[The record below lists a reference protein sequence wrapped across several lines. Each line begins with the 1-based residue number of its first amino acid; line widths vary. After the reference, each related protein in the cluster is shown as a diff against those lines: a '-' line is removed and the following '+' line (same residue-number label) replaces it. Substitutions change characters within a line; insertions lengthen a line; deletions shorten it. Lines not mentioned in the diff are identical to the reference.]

1 MTSEIGLL
9 VFPRL
14 RQLDLKGPYEVF
26 DGWPEARVHL
36 VWKSRESVTSSTGLA
51 LTPTTTFAQCPQL
64 DVICVPGG
72 AGVNALM
79 RDEETLSFVRA
90 QAKGARFVT
99 SVCTG
104 ALVLGA
110 AGLLRGR
117 RATTHWASHD
127 LLAAFGAD
135 AVDARVV
142 RDGELLTG
150 GGVTAGI
157 DFALTLVAEL
167 AGRDV
172 AEAIQL
178 HLEYAPEPPFAAGS
192 PETARPEIVARVRAA
207 SAGVRAERER
217 LASAAR
223 RGSEQPQAT

>member
-1 MTSEIGLL
+1 M
-9 VFPRL
+9 R
-14 RQLDLKGPYEVF
+14 
-26 DGWPEARVHL
+26 
-36 VWKSRESVTSSTGLA
+36 SSTGLV
-51 LTPTTTFAQCPQL
+51 LTPTATFGACPQL

-79 RDEETLSFVRA
+79 SDEEALSFVRT

-110 AGLLRGR
+110 AGLLRGK

-127 LLAAFGAD
+127 LLAAFGALP
-135 AVDARVV
+135 VEARVV
-142 RDGELLTG
+142 RDGALVTG
-150 GGVTAGI
+150 GGVTAGV
-157 DFALTLVAEL
+157 DFALTLLAEL

-172 AEAIQL
+172 AEAVQL
-178 HLEYAPEPPFAAGS
+178 NLEYTPQPPFAAGT
-192 PETARPEIVARVRAA
+192 PATARSEIVARVRAM

-217 LASAAR
+217 LADRAR
-223 RGSEQPQAT
+223 RESETPKAS